1 MTSNLGVKKMQD
13 FGTGIGFS
21 ETNNV
26 YANEELKKS
35 MLTKE
40 LKNYFAPEFLNR
52 LDEIIV
58 FNTLQNE
65 DVEKIVVVEVSK
77 LKNRLTELG
86 YNIEFDESAIKYV
99 TKIGFDEVYGARPLK
114 RAIQEKFE
122 DYISD
127 EVLKETIVIN
137 KQYVLSIDDKDEV
150 SLIEV
155 EDKPKTK
162 RKKKGE

>member
-1 MTSNLGVKKMQD
+1 MQD
-13 FGTGIGFS
+13 FGSGVGFGN
-21 ETNNV
+21 TNNV

-52 LDEIIV
+52 LDEVVI

-65 DVEKIVVVEVSK
+65 DVEKIVSVEINK
-77 LKNRLTELG
+77 LKNRLIELG
-86 YNIEFDESAIKYV
+86 YDIEFDESAIKYIS
-99 TKIGFDEVYGARPLK
+99 KIGFDDVYGARPLK

-122 DYISD
+122 DFISD
-127 EVLKETIVIN
+127 EVLKETIVVG
-137 KQYVLSIDDKDEV
+137 KQYKLSIDESEEV
-150 SLIEV
+150 SFTEV
-155 EDKPKTK
+155 TEVVKKV